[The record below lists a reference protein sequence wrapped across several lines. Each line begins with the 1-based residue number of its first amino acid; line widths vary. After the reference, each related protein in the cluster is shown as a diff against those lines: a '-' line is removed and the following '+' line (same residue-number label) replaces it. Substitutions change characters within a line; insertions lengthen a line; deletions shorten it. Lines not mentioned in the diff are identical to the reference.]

1 MKIEIAGL
9 NYQVDDYTRDLV
21 ARKLV
26 QPLDKLVTSFEPDL
40 KIARLKIEQ
49 RTRWGYKLKLHIKL
63 AGRDLFSEDKDKDL
77 VSALVKVREG
87 MEKQIKKHLEKLQD
101 YSKN

>member
-1 MKIEIAGL
+1 
-9 NYQVDDYTRDLV
+9 
-21 ARKLV
+21 
-26 QPLDKLVTSFEPDL
+26 
-40 KIARLKIEQ
+40 
-49 RTRWGYKLKLHIKL
+49 L